1 MEHQPYSLILR
12 HYASSQQPVYPQ
24 VRLPSLSSCRWCLK
38 LYSLVV
44 GGMGIL
50 FTFLW
55 IIIHIYVLS
64 QIEDDADLKVQR

>member
-1 MEHQPYSLILR
+1 MLFTKIIL
-12 HYASSQQPVYPQ
+12 Q
-24 VRLPSLSSCRWCLK
+24 VRLPPLSCCRWCLK
-38 LYSLVV
+38 LYGLVV

-64 QIEDDADLKVQR
+64 QIKDDADLKVQR

>member
-1 MEHQPYSLILR
+1 MLILYNLLLLR
-12 HYASSQQPVYPQ
+12 YAF
-24 VRLPSLSSCRWCLK
+24 PSLSSCRWCLK

-55 IIIHIYVLS
+55 IVIHIYVLS
-64 QIEDDADLKVQR
+64 QIKDGADLKVQR